1 MELLFKKAKN
11 FWPTLF
17 VIFFMVEISSA
28 QNYSVEDSI
37 SEKMFIDNKFD
48 EVINY
53 SKKNTEAFKLEKLKL
68 RKALCYYY
76 NQNYSK
82 ALILLDS
89 LSKEFNNKLAIDY
102 YFLTL
107 EKLSRFE
114 DIQWLSYNK
123 EKKENAITY
132 FTF

>member
-53 SKKNTEAFKLEKLKL
+53 SKKNT
-68 RKALCYYY
+68 
-76 NQNYSK
+76 
-82 ALILLDS
+82 
-89 LSKEFNNKLAIDY
+89 
-102 YFLTL
+102 
-107 EKLSRFE
+107 
-114 DIQWLSYNK
+114 
-123 EKKENAITY
+123 
-132 FTF
+132 